1 MKIDLQTNEIKL
13 VSDNSNF
20 KKRKNP
26 TGIWVENML
35 YIFGGEGLDGEDE

>member
-20 KKRKNP
+20 SIRKNP
-26 TGIWVENML
+26 TGIWNKEML
-35 YIFGGEGLDGEDE
+35 YIFGGEGLDDEE